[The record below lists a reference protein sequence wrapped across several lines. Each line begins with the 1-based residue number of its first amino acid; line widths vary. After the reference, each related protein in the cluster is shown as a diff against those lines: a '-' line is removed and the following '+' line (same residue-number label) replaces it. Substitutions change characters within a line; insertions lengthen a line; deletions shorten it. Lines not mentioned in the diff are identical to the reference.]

1 MKYMLLVHSEES
13 DFLDRD
19 TAAPELHPTF
29 EFMANLNAELQAS
42 GELVDAAGL
51 TAPSKA
57 KTVRRRGK
65 NVVLTDGPYAESKE
79 VLGGY
84 WVLELDSL
92 ERAVEIATRVVE
104 FDGGPSPDAI
114 EIRPME

>member
-1 MKYMLLVHSEES
+1 MLLVHSEES
-13 DFLDRD
+13 DFHQRTTVDMQ
-19 TAAPELHPTF
+19 ATF
-29 EFMANLNAELQAS
+29 DFMASLNAELTDT

-51 TAPSKA
+51 TPPSEA

-84 WVLELDSL
+84 WVLDLASYD
-92 ERAVEIATRVVE
+92 RAVEIASRVVE
-104 FDGGPSPDAI
+104 FDGGPDSI
-114 EIRPME
+114 EIRPMG

>member
-13 DFLDRD
+13 DFLDREV
-19 TAAPELHPTF
+19 AHPDIEATF
-29 EFMANLNAELQAS
+29 EFMASLNAELMDT
-42 GELVDAAGL
+42 GEFVDAAGL
-51 TAPSKA
+51 TPPSQA

-84 WVLELDSL
+84 WILELASY
-92 ERAVEIATRVVE
+92 ERAVEIATRVVQ
-104 FDGGPSPDAI
+104 FDGATPDAI
-114 EIRPME
+114 EIRPMG

>member
-13 DFLDRD
+13 DFLRRD
-19 TAAPELHPTF
+19 AAPPDLQATF
-29 EFMANLNAELQAS
+29 DFMAQLNEELEAS
-42 GELVDAAGL
+42 GELLHAAGL
-51 TAPSKA
+51 TPPSQA

-104 FDGGPSPDAI
+104 FDGGPSPDSI
-114 EIRPME
+114 EIRPMG